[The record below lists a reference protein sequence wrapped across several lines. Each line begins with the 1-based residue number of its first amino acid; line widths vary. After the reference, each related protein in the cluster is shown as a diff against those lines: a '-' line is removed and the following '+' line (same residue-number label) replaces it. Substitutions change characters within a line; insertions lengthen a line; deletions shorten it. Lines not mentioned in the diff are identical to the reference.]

1 MWEVKGDII
10 HSISQVSAVIIIGE
24 KKLRKNLDSWYDCF
38 VSH

>member
-10 HSISQVSAVIIIGE
+10 HSISQVSAVIVGK